1 MGLESTTYLSGLT
14 ESWPL
19 AGDLKS
25 QGDDHL
31 RLVKLALKNSFPE
44 ASRPFYYPKF
54 SSKIANFSP
63 NNTTDDNTI
72 YLVDTTAGNV
82 VVTLP
87 AMPANPWQI
96 RVIKTSADANVVS
109 FVGTVS
115 GGTLPTL
122 KSEDESYHI
131 GSNGTA
137 YFDLT
142 GVIRNGSITTAKF
155 ANMNASRLLGNATG
169 APTIPGEISLD
180 PLTLEFNGTAL
191 RVLSTLVAELRTQSS
206 GFFGF
211 GMSTAGSSATV
222 GIAAGATND
231 IAFGGWMKQPAA
243 YTKTTSAWAV
253 GTGNGALDASS
264 IAPDTTYH
272 WFVIK
277 RPDTGVVDYL
287 CSLSATAPTMPTNY
301 TLKRRIG
308 SIRTN
313 SSSQW
318 ATFTQ
323 LGDVFTL
330 AVPGQV
336 APSIGTARGN
346 ITLAEIPLGISVEA
360 YIRLTTSS
368 GANPTVI
375 ITSLLE
381 NDIAP
386 SGTNGY
392 DISQQVS
399 GVNQGVNI
407 ARITDTSARV
417 AGRSSIAATG
427 CRLTTFGWRDV
438 TLHAG

>member
-115 GGTLPTL
+115 GSTLPTL

-155 ANMNASRLLGNATG
+155 ANMSASRLLGNATG
-169 APTIPGEISLD
+169 APTIPGEISLSTD
-180 PLTLEFNGTAL
+180 LVFTGSVLGISTAL
-191 RVLSTLVAELRTQSS
+191 LGALVGSEGGVLSTA
-206 GFFGF
+206 G
-211 GMSTAGSSATV
+211 GSSIF
-222 GIAAGATND
+222 GITKGAHND
-231 IAFGGWMKQPAA
+231 DAYGGMMFVASD
-243 YTKTTSAWAV
+243 YTKTTVAWAV
-253 GTGNGALDASS
+253 GSGNGALDTGA
-264 IAPDTTYH
+264 IAPNSSYH
-272 WFVIK
+272 VYKIK
-277 RPDTGVVDYL
+277 RLDTGVVDYL
-287 CSLSATAPTMPTNY
+287 ISLAPSAGQPNVVYPANY
-301 TLKRRIG
+301 TVKRYLG
-308 SIRTN
+308 SMRTDG
-313 SSSQW
+313 SSQW
-318 ATFTQ
+318 RKFTQ
-323 LGDVFTL
+323 TGKTFIWDVSTQDVTAGVSTNARVNTTL
-330 AVPGQV
+330 TVP
-336 APSIGTARGN
+336 IGTV
-346 ITLAEIPLGISVEA
+346 VEA
-360 YIRLTTSS
+360 LFRVGVS
-368 GANPTVI
+368 GTVSQAYLF
-375 ITSLLE
+375 TSLQE
-381 NDIAP
+381 SDQAPTASGGFGDILLVGGSAA
-386 SGTNGY
+386 NGAY
-392 DISQQVS
+392 ERMTDVLGRI
-399 GVNQGVNI
+399 GV
-407 ARITDTSARV
+407 
-417 AGRSSIAATG
+417 RSSNNGNGSLNLWTY
-427 CRLTTFGWRDV
+427 GWNDP
-438 TLHAG
+438 AI